1 MNTMKQR
8 ARIIVVAVVTV
19 VAALAGAGQL
29 SAQTAPITV
38 TELTPRSVVTDDVAL
53 QLRIKHA
60 KHHRGTNVV
69 NLRDLSRVVTAEI
82 LVQPG
87 AQFPWHQHAGPV
99 IVTVAQ
105 GKLVYVEADDCVH
118 RSYPTG
124 TVFVDPGNSTHSAFN
139 PTSGVTRLI
148 ATFFHVPATGP
159 LTLTQG
165 VEPGDCALLP

>member
-1 MNTMKQR
+1 MKKR
-8 ARIIVVAVVTV
+8 ARIILAAAVIAI
-19 VAALAGAGQL
+19 VAAVAGAGHL

-53 QLRIKHA
+53 QLRLKHA
-60 KHHRGTNVV
+60 EDHGGTNVV
-69 NLRDLSRVVTAEI
+69 NLRDLSLVVTAEI

-99 IVTVAQ
+99 IVTVAE
-105 GKLVYVEADDCVH
+105 GELVYVEADDCVH
-118 RSYPTG
+118 RSYPSG

-148 ATFFHVPATGP
+148 ATFFNVNATGP
-159 LTLTQG
+159 LTLTPG
-165 VEPGDCALLP
+165 VQAGDCPLS

>member
-1 MNTMKQR
+1 MKRGQ
-8 ARIIVVAVVTV
+8 IVFAAVIAI
-19 VAALAGAGQL
+19 VAAVTGVGQL
-29 SAQTAPITV
+29 SAQSTPITV

-53 QLRIKHA
+53 QLRVKHA
-60 KHHRGTNVV
+60 EDHRGTNVV
-69 NLRDLSRVVTAEI
+69 NLPDPSLVVTAEI

-99 IVTVAQ
+99 IVTVAA
-105 GKLVYVEADDCVH
+105 GELVYVEADDCVH
-118 RSYPTG
+118 RSYPAG

-148 ATFFHVPATGP
+148 ATFFDVAATGP

-165 VEPGDCALLP
+165 VEPGDCVLLP

>member
-1 MNTMKQR
+1 MKR
-8 ARIIVVAVVTV
+8 VGIILAAVVAI
-19 VAALAGAGQL
+19 VAAVAGAGQL

-38 TELTPRSVVTDDVAL
+38 RELTPRSVVTDDVAL
-53 QLRIKHA
+53 QFRVKHA
-60 KHHRGTNVV
+60 EHHGGTTVV
-69 NLRDLSRVVTAEI
+69 NLPDPTLVVTAEI

-99 IVTVAQ
+99 IVTVAE
-105 GKLVYVEADDCVH
+105 GELVYVEADDCVH
-118 RSYPTG
+118 RSYPAG

-148 ATFFHVPATGP
+148 ATFFNVAATGP

-165 VEPGDCALLP
+165 VEPGDCVLLP